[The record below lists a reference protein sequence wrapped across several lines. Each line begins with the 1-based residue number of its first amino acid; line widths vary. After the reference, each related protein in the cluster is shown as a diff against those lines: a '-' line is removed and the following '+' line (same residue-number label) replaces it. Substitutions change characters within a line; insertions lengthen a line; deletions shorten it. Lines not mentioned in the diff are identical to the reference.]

1 MTHDPIEAIEQRDQ
15 GFQRLSDLTKICF
28 FWAAGLLALF
38 SVVAAVTIPGSSQN
52 TPTTTP
58 TNTGNTSL
66 APNTGDDDQ
75 PVLQGPAAGSIQ
87 QGATRPIAVSG
98 GSH

>member
-1 MTHDPIEAIEQRDQ
+1 VVHNPSEAIEQRDL

-38 SVVAAVTIPGSSQN
+38 SVIAAVTIPGSSQN
-52 TPTTTP
+52 TLTATP
-58 TNTGNTSL
+58 TSTGGTSQ
-66 APNTGDDDQ
+66 APITGDDDQ
-75 PVLQGPAAGSIQ
+75 PVLQGPATGTFQPGAG
-87 QGATRPIAVSG
+87 RPVVVSG